1 MKFFET
7 SKYHSF
13 KKSTYITLR
22 WIGIIGQLIAVN
34 FVYLFLNSS
43 FEFITSNL
51 VIFLGILSNLY
62 LIFIYKKTQLSDRSA
77 FIFLL
82 IDILQLGVLLYL
94 SGGIT
99 NPFVIF
105 ILIPSVFSSS
115 NLSLRTNTLLVILTI
130 IIIVFLT
137 FNYQDLPINLNSDFH
152 NNHYFY
158 YSIPVS
164 LIIALVFLNYFAMTF
179 GTQSR
184 LRKEALGKMEEV
196 MAKEHELLSLGGQAA
211 AAAHSLGTPLSTIT
225 IISHDLMKQFKGQKD
240 IEKDIELLIP
250 IRDNITVFSIGDEH
264 KIIEKDNFTEII
276 WKNNSFLDLF
286 KQSSLQDY
294 SKGVIDSSNNLFIR
308 FLSWIRV
315 NFFYP
320 DARLSNLNKIESFL
334 IDYIERKDIN
344 LMITTSPPHSIQLL
358 GKRIKNVINL
368 KGKIIQI
375 KNIQKNQYVGYN
387 RTYKTKT
394 KIKVAIIGL
403 GYEDGIPRSLSNK
416 GYVYFKKNRFKI
428 IGRISM
434 DTFTVDISKSSHDLN
449 IGMYLDIIN
458 DQHKIDKFAK
468 LCKTIPNEIMTS
480 IGKRVYRKYE

>member
-43 FEFITSNL
+43 FDFITSNL

-62 LIFIYKKTQLSDRSA
+62 LILIYKKTQLSDRSA

-82 IDILQLGVLLYL
+82 IDILQLGILLYL

-130 IIIVFLT
+130 LIIIFLT

-179 GTQSR
+179 GSQSR

-225 IISHDLMKQFKGQKD
+225 IIAHDLMKQLKGQKD
-240 IEKDIELLIP
+240 LEKDIELLNSQVERCNAILKRLTLNP
-250 IRDNITVFSIGDEH
+250 VEEDEFIDKDINIRDYLNEIISSFKEISKKEFVFNFDQDSNPKKISKSIEIVYGLRNFIGNANKFAKNSIFVNLKSDSE
-264 KIIEKDNFTEII
+264 FTEITVEDDGNGYPRDI
-276 WKNNSFLDLF
+276 ISKIGEPYLKSNYSKDKSKEGLGLGLFIGKTLLEKNFASVNCRNSKTRNGAEVVIKWKNKELF
-286 KQSSLQDY
+286 
-294 SKGVIDSSNNLFIR
+294 
-308 FLSWIRV
+308 
-315 NFFYP
+315 
-320 DARLSNLNKIESFL
+320 
-334 IDYIERKDIN
+334 
-344 LMITTSPPHSIQLL
+344 
-358 GKRIKNVINL
+358 
-368 KGKIIQI
+368 
-375 KNIQKNQYVGYN
+375 NI
-387 RTYKTKT
+387 
-394 KIKVAIIGL
+394 
-403 GYEDGIPRSLSNK
+403 
-416 GYVYFKKNRFKI
+416 
-428 IGRISM
+428 
-434 DTFTVDISKSSHDLN
+434 
-449 IGMYLDIIN
+449 
-458 DQHKIDKFAK
+458 
-468 LCKTIPNEIMTS
+468 
-480 IGKRVYRKYE
+480 